1 MTEDLFNVESGDQ
14 LNRPLADK
22 MRPAAIN
29 RVVGQDHLLGIDGP
43 ISRMLDSGKLVS
55 MVLWGPPGCGK
66 TTLAR
71 LLARHTN
78 YEFCATSAVFSGVT
92 ELRKVFEK
100 AKVRRRDGLKTLM
113 FVDEIHRFNRAQ
125 QDAFLPYIEDGTI
138 TLIGATTQNPSFE
151 LIPALLSRCQVLL
164 LHPLDSDALET
175 LLNSCEK
182 TLGSSLPVTVEARN
196 ALKAMADGDGRFLL
210 NLAEII
216 FDCADGSVF
225 ERDQVAKLLSQ
236 RAPLYDKAQD
246 EHYGLISALHKS
258 LRGSDVDAAL
268 YWLARMLQGGEDPMY
283 IARRLVRF
291 ATEDVGLADPNALLQ
306 ALAAKQAYEFI
317 GSPEGELALAQSVI
331 FLATAPKSNSV
342 YVSFGEAQTVA
353 KDTGSLRPPK
363 HILNAPTQLM
373 QEQGYSHGYIYDHDT
388 ESAFSGQS
396 YFPAEMQRKQFY
408 RPSIRGYER
417 EIAERLGKW
426 KVLRN
431 SANS

>member
-175 LLNSCEK
+175 LLKSCEK
-182 TLGSSLPVTVEARN
+182 ILGSSLPVTVEARN

-291 ATEDVGLADPNALLQ
+291 ATEDVGLADPNALLP
-306 ALAAKQAYEFI
+306 AR
-317 GSPEGELALAQSVI
+317 GS
-331 FLATAPKSNSV
+331 N
-342 YVSFGEAQTVA
+342 
-353 KDTGSLRPPK
+353 
-363 HILNAPTQLM
+363 N
-373 QEQGYSHGYIYDHDT
+373 
-388 ESAFSGQS
+388 
-396 YFPAEMQRKQFY
+396 
-408 RPSIRGYER
+408 
-417 EIAERLGKW
+417 
-426 KVLRN
+426 
-431 SANS
+431 

>member
-43 ISRMLDSGKLVS
+43 ITRMLDSGKLVS

-92 ELRKVFEK
+92 ELRKVFDK
-100 AKVRRRDGLKTLM
+100 AKVQRRDGLKTLM

-182 TLGSSLPVTVEARN
+182 TLGSSLPVTAEARN
-196 ALKAMADGDGRFLL
+196 TLKAMADGDGRFLL
-210 NLAEII
+210 NLAEIV
-216 FDCADGSVF
+216 FDCADGSIF
-225 ERDQVAKLLSQ
+225 ERDQLATLLSQ

-353 KDTGSLRPPK
+353 TDTGSLRPPK

-373 QEQGYSHGYIYDHDT
+373 QEQGYSRGYIYDHNT

-396 YFPAEMQRKQFY
+396 YFPTGMQRKQFY

-417 EIAERLGKW
+417 EIAERLRQW
-426 KVLRN
+426 KILRD
-431 SANS
+431 SAKS

>member
-210 NLAEII
+210 NLAEIV
-216 FDCADGSVF
+216 FDCADGSIF
-225 ERDQVAKLLSQ
+225 ERDQLATLLSQ

-353 KDTGSLRPPK
+353 TDTGSLRPPK

-373 QEQGYSHGYIYDHDT
+373 QEQGYSRGYIYDHNT

-396 YFPAEMQRKQFY
+396 YFPTGMQRKQFY

-417 EIAERLGKW
+417 EIAERLRQW
-426 KVLRN
+426 KILRD
-431 SANS
+431 SAKS